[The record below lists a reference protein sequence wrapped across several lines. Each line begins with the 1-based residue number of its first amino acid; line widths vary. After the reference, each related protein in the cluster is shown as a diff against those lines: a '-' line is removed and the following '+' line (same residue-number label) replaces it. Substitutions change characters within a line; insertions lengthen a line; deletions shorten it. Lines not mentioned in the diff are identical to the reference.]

1 MSMEVKGTAVIPIQ
15 YFVIQ
20 QNGEEG
26 YSRFLQEL
34 SWSAQQVFST
44 KISPDDWFPLREMYL
59 EPMKLMCD
67 MFHGGNIEGAWNCGR
82 YSADMA
88 ANRFM
93 KMFVRVASIQT
104 LLRKASIILPKY
116 YRPCLITV
124 DEMKINRAVISITK
138 FREINKYAEARMG
151 GWIERAVE
159 ISGCQDVN
167 VKKIKSLA
175 EGDDTTTYEIRWTR
189 QVLFK
194 RRKKALQNENA

>member
-1 MSMEVKGTAVIPIQ
+1 MEVKGTAVIPIQ

-26 YSRFLQEL
+26 YNRWISEL
-34 SWSAQQVFST
+34 SPYARQLFST
-44 KISPDDWFPLREMYL
+44 KISPDEWFPLKEMFL

-67 MFHGGNIEGAWNCGR
+67 MFHDGSTEGAWNCGR
-82 YSADMA
+82 YSAEMA

-104 LLRKASIILPKY
+104 LLRKASLILPKY
-116 YRPCLITV
+116 YKPCFMSL
-124 DEMKINRAVISITK
+124 DEMKINSAVVSITK
-138 FREINKYAEARMG
+138 FRDIDAYVEARIG

-159 ISGCQDVN
+159 ISGCEDVN
-167 VKKIKSLA
+167 VEIVKSLFD
-175 EGDDTTTYEIRWTR
+175 GDKTTSYQINWTR

-194 RRKKALQNENA
+194 RRVKTLQKETA